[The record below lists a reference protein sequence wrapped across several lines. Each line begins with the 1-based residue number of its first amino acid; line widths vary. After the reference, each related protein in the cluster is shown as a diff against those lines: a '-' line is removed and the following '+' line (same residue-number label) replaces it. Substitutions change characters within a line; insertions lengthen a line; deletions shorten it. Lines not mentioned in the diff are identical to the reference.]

1 MEFAKK
7 AKDATKRGRD
17 AGLIG
22 LFTVLA
28 QLFIGHKSETNLTE
42 EFEKLRGQIT
52 ELKLERNYLYVRKED
67 MSKELQKLTISQYQ
81 LKEDVVYVSHQVIDL
96 KNLIKKM
103 HHLPASYAMGDQS
116 CYEKASLKLPTKNIG
131 NKQIQSKTLSVWEF
145 NI

>member
-7 AKDATKRGRD
+7 AKDAAKRGRD

-22 LFTVLA
+22 LFTVIA
-28 QLFIGHKSETNLTE
+28 QLFIGHKSESNLTE
-42 EFEKLRGQIT
+42 EFEKLRGQMT

-116 CYEKASLKLPTKNIG
+116 CYEKASLKLPTKNAG
-131 NKQIQSKTLSVWEF
+131 TKQVQSKTLSVWEF